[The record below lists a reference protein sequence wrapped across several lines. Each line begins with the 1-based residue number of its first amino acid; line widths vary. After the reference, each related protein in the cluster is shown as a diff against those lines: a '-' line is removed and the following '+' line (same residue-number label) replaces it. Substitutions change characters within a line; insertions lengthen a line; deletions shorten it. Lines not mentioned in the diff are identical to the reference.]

1 MADGD
6 LHVTRKKSTIVG
18 LLILLFYLA
27 ISAVLIYFKFSF
39 MKFLLSILAFFS
51 LTVSYLI
58 PTVYKFRLRKAGL
71 QGKKSLL
78 AGMTIQSDIGIDL
91 DLKGTHKM
99 SVEHKNK
106 IMEDYF
112 AAHRDPQDQQRGS
125 STKKSPSHF
134 MSDLIS
140 FLLIVLFLGFYVL
153 IVYNFV
159 YHILKE

>member
-1 MADGD
+1 
-6 LHVTRKKSTIVG
+6 VTRKKSTIVG

-51 LTVSYLI
+51 LTVSYLM
-58 PTVYKFRLRKAGL
+58 PTIYKIRLRKAGL

-78 AGMTIQSDIGIDL
+78 PGMTIQSDIGIDL

-112 AAHRDPQDQQRGS
+112 AAHRDPQDQPRS
-125 STKKSPSHF
+125 SNTKSTTSHIF
-134 MSDLIS
+134 SDLMS
-140 FLLIVLFLGFYVL
+140 FLLVVLFLGFYVL
-153 IVYNFV
+153 IFYNFV

>member
-1 MADGD
+1 
-6 LHVTRKKSTIVG
+6 
-18 LLILLFYLA
+18 LLFYLA

-58 PTVYKFRLRKAGL
+58 PTVYKIRLRKAGL
-71 QGKKSLL
+71 HGKKSLL

-91 DLKGTHKM
+91 DLKGTHKI

-112 AAHRDPQDQQRGS
+112 AAHRDPQEHPEAS
-125 STKKSPSHF
+125 NTKKTPSHLL
-134 MSDLIS
+134 SDLIS
-140 FLLIVLFLGFYVL
+140 FMLVVIFLGFYVL

>member
-1 MADGD
+1 M
-6 LHVTRKKSTIVG
+6 VG

-58 PTVYKFRLRKAGL
+58 PTVYKMRLGKTGL
-71 QGKKSLL
+71 HGKKSLL

-112 AAHRDPQDQQRGS
+112 AAHRDQEQPRTSRPRQSR
-125 STKKSPSHF
+125 SHF
-134 MSDLIS
+134 LSDLLSI
-140 FLLIVLFLGFYVL
+140 FLVLLFLGFYVL
-153 IVYNFV
+153 ILYNFV
-159 YHILKE
+159 YHTLKE